1 MKLRNITTALIVSL
15 SFGCATH
22 EGIYSPG
29 CIAYAGSTI
38 SLSEGQFTWE
48 KFTDEV
54 SVDDDG
60 AVTNPFPG
68 YPLHGSYRIDGQTV
82 YMESNAGEVLDNLYL
97 REYSRRY
104 YLLTSKQRDA
114 AEESGNFDECALTL
128 GGTSDN

>member
-1 MKLRNITTALIVSL
+1 MNFRIITTALIVSV

-38 SLSEGQFTWE
+38 RLSEGQFTWE

-60 AVTNPFPG
+60 AVINPFPG

-82 YMESNAGEVLDNLYL
+82 YMESDAGQVMDNLYL
-97 REYSRRY
+97 HEHGRRY

-114 AEESGNFDECALTL
+114 AEKTGNFDECALTP
-128 GGTSDN
+128 GGMSDN

>member
-1 MKLRNITTALIVSL
+1 MKLRIITTALIVSVA
-15 SFGCATH
+15 FGCATH

-38 SLSEGQFTWE
+38 RLGEGQFTWE

-54 SVDDDG
+54 TVDDYG
-60 AVTNPFPG
+60 AVINPFPG
-68 YPLHGSYRIDGQTV
+68 YPLHGSYRIDGRTV
-82 YMESNAGEVLDNLYL
+82 YMESDTGEVMNKLYL
-97 REYSRRY
+97 HERGRRY

-114 AEESGNFDECALTL
+114 AEKTGNFGECALTL